1 MVLDRKNHK
10 KFHLCR
16 KSFLLLVNSKDP
28 KINFRDNDGAN
39 AVHSGNYQ
47 VKFYQ
52 FLINLFKIIASEA
65 GNEEMVELLIE
76 KNVA

>member
-1 MVLDRKNHK
+1 M
-10 KFHLCR
+10 
-16 KSFLLLVNSKDP
+16 NSEDLQL
-28 KINFRDNDGAN
+28 NFRDNDGAN

-65 GNEEMVELLIE
+65 GNEEMVEVLIE
-76 KNVA
+76 KNVDINIKDKMGWTPLMRGI